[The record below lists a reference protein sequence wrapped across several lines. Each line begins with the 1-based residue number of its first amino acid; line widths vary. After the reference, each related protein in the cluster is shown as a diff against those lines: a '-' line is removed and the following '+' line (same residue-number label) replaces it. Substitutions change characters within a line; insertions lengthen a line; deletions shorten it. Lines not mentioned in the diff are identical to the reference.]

1 MGGKYSVKNMRYIAL
16 TTCFLG
22 LSGIALAL
30 IILSHAVWALWPIV
44 FSIVPLSAV
53 IKDDNGE
60 NKDAK
65 GSDKTG

>member
-1 MGGKYSVKNMRYIAL
+1 
-16 TTCFLG
+16 
-22 LSGIALAL
+22 
-30 IILSHAVWALWPIV
+30 VWALWPIV

>member
-1 MGGKYSVKNMRYIAL
+1 MSRKSIPRYIAL

-30 IILSHAVWALWPIV
+30 IILGHGWWALWPIG
-44 FSIVPLSAV
+44 FSTLPLSAV
-53 IKDDNGE
+53 IKDE
-60 NKDAK
+60 NKEEDKDAK